1 MKRLI
6 VTADDFGASTE
17 INEAVVQAHRKGVLT
32 TASLMVSAPAAEDA
46 VRRARE
52 LETLRVG
59 LHVVLVDGAPTL
71 PEAAVTRLVNGDGRF
86 LDDPV
91 EAGMRFWFSPRA
103 RTQLESEI
111 RAQFEAFATTGLA
124 FDHVNAHHNFHLHPT
139 VAEIVV
145 RLATEFGAPAV
156 RVPDEPVLEA
166 ICRDPAERRRR
177 RRQRALLGPF
187 SARLRA
193 RARRLG
199 LATPDAVFGF
209 YDTGAMD
216 TEKLVRAIANV
227 PDGLT
232 EIYLHPAT
240 RVRAAVDVPHP
251 ASAPAAE
258 REFRALV
265 HPRTRRV
272 VEKFDIALTTFSGI

>member
-46 VRRARE
+46 VRRAHE
-52 LETLRVG
+52 LESLRVG

-71 PEAAVTRLVNGDGRF
+71 PEPAVTRLVNGEGRF
-86 LDDPV
+86 MDDPV
-91 EAGMRFWFSPRA
+91 TAGMRFWFSPRA

-111 RAQFEAFATTGLA
+111 RAQFEAFAMTGLA

-145 RLATEFGAPAV
+145 RLASEFGAPAV
-156 RVPDEPVLEA
+156 RVPDEPVIAA

-187 SARLRA
+187 TSRLRA
-193 RARRLG
+193 RARGLG

-240 RVRAAVDVPHP
+240 RVRAAADVPHP

-272 VEKFDIALTTFSGI
+272 VEKFDIALTTVSGH

>member
-17 INEAVVQAHRKGVLT
+17 INEAVGQAHGKGVLT
-32 TASLMVSAPAAEDA
+32 TASLMVSAPATDDA
-46 VRRARE
+46 VRRAHA

-71 PEAAVTRLVNGDGRF
+71 PEASVTRLLNGEGRF
-86 LDDPV
+86 MDDPI
-91 EAGMRFWFSPRA
+91 EAGMRFYFSRRA
-103 RTQLESEI
+103 RAQLESEI
-111 RAQFEAFATTGLA
+111 RAQFEAFAATGLA
-124 FDHVNAHHNFHLHPT
+124 LDHVNAHHNFHLHPT
-139 VAEIVV
+139 VAEIVL

-166 ICRDPAERRRR
+166 MCRDRSERRRR

-187 SARLRA
+187 ASRLRA
-193 RARRLG
+193 RADRLG

-227 PDGLT
+227 PDGVT

-240 RVRAAVDVPHP
+240 KLRAAADVPHP

-258 REFRALV
+258 REYRALV
-265 HPRTRRV
+265 HPRTRRA
-272 VEKFDIALTTFSGI
+272 VEKFDIALTTFSGL